1 MQMLGALIAQLDR
14 PSLAAQ
20 VLDTLDPDLV
30 IAIEIR
36 ARGASMTTAEFVAG
50 AVRAFIDSADDDL
63 WFQMLTVIRK
73 ADDPGLMV
81 VQTILKWVA
90 TERQGAA

>member
-1 MQMLGALIAQLDR
+1 MLGALIAQLDR
-14 PSLAAQ
+14 PELAAQ
-20 VLDTLDPDLV
+20 VLDTLDPDLA
-30 IAIEIR
+30 IAIEMR
-36 ARGASMTTAEFVAG
+36 AADASMTTADFVAG

-73 ADDPGLMV
+73 ADDPGLTA